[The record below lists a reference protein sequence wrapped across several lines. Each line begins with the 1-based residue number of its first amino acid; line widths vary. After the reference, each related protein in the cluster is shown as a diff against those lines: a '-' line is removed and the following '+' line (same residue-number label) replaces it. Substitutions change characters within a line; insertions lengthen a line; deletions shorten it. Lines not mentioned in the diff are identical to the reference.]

1 MKKLKEKL
9 TKYLFEVVLIIL
21 IILSIVLILAFLGCI
36 GTCIYCWITYGGKPI
51 EEIPLWALWFMF
63 K

>member
-9 TKYLFEVVLIIL
+9 TKHLFEAIL
-21 IILSIVLILAFLGCI
+21 VILSIILVLAFLGCI

-51 EEIPLWALWFMF
+51 EEIPLRALWFMF

>member
-9 TKYLFEVVLIIL
+9 TKYLFEAIL
-21 IILSIVLILAFLGCI
+21 VILSIVVIVALLGCI
-36 GTCIYCWITYGGKPI
+36 GTCIYCWITYGGAAI
-51 EEIPLWALWFMF
+51 EEIPPWALWFMF